1 LLKKLLSGNE
11 AIARGAY
18 ESGVKVA
25 AGYPGTPSTEI
36 LENFAR
42 YPGVYAEWAP
52 NEKVALE
59 VGIGAS
65 LGGARVMVTMKH
77 VGVNV
82 AADPL
87 FTLAYTGVNGG
98 LVLVSADDPGMHSS
112 QNEQDN
118 RYYGLFAK
126 IPVLEPSDSRE
137 ALEMVGLALDI
148 SEKFDIPVMLR
159 ITTRI
164 AHSQGFVE
172 AGEVQE
178 SGVQQRAQ
186 ESEAQESRAQA
197 GGVQKRGIKPYQ
209 KNAAKYVMLPA
220 YGRLRH
226 VSLEE
231 RRAKLE
237 AYAENCSV
245 NVIEWNDRRVGVI
258 TSGVSYQYVREVLEG
273 ASVLKLGLVNP
284 FPAGLV
290 KKFAAGV
297 EKLIVVE
304 ELEPFLENHIRALGI
319 AVTGKEFFP
328 RVGEFSPGLVEE
340 KLRAAG
346 VPGDLFSRRGV
357 KCNVNSGKKEEKPE
371 EKPAVPARPPVPCPG
386 CPHRGV
392 FYVLKKRK
400 LVVTGDIGCYTLG
413 ALPPLEAMDS
423 CICMGASIGTATG
436 MERANPQLK
445 GKLVAVIGDSTFLHS
460 GITGLL
466 NAVYNKSSLTL
477 IILDNRTTAMT
488 GHQDHPGTGYTLMG
502 EPAPS
507 VDLEKLSRALGV
519 NRVRTV
525 DPLDLKALEAAVKEE
540 TSAGE
545 PSVIIAR
552 RPCALLSK
560 ETGKP
565 VEVQAELCTG
575 CGMCMRL
582 GCPAISMTVEKV
594 SINTVLC
601 NGCGLCA
608 QVCKTG
614 ALTAAGKQ

>member
-1 LLKKLLSGNE
+1 MLKKLLSGNE

-18 ESGVKVA
+18 ESGVSVA

-65 LGGARVMVTMKH
+65 IGGARVMVTMKH

-137 ALEMVGLALDI
+137 AREMVGLALDI

-159 ITTRI
+159 ITTRV

-172 AGEVQE
+172 TGEVQE
-178 SGVQQRAQ
+178 K
-186 ESEAQESRAQA
+186 EI
-197 GGVQKRGIKPYQ
+197 KREIKQYK
-209 KNAAKYVMLPA
+209 KNAPKYVMLPA

-231 RRAKLE
+231 RRAKLS
-237 AYAENCSV
+237 AYADNCPV
-245 NVIEWNDRRVGVI
+245 NIIEWNDRRVGVV
-258 TSGVSYQYVREVLEG
+258 TSGVSYQYVREVLKD
-273 ASVLKLGLVNP
+273 ASVLKLGLTNP

-290 KKFAAGV
+290 KKFAGGV
-297 EKLIVVE
+297 DKLLVVE
-304 ELEPFLENHIRALGI
+304 ELEPFLENQIRALGI
-319 AVTGKEFFP
+319 PAVGKKFFP

-340 KLRAAG
+340 KFKEAG
-346 VPGDLFSRRGV
+346 VPDDLFSRGENADAGTAV
-357 KCNVNSGKKEEKPE
+357 FKKQASAGSVLEGPACKEG
-371 EKPAVPARPPVPCPG
+371 KPAAPARPPVPCPG

-392 FYVLKKRK
+392 FYILKKLK

-413 ALPPLEAMDS
+413 ALPPLESMDS
-423 CICMGASIGTATG
+423 CICMGASIGTAAG

-488 GHQDHPGTGYTLMG
+488 GHQDHPGTGRTLMG
-502 EPAPS
+502 KPAPA
-507 VDLEKLSRALGV
+507 VDLEKLAGALGV
-519 NRVRTV
+519 RRIRTV
-525 DPLDLKALEAAVKEE
+525 DPLDLKAVETAVKEE
-540 TSAGE
+540 TAAGE
-545 PSVIIAR
+545 PSVIIAK

-560 ETGKP
+560 EAGTP
-565 VEVQAELCTG
+565 VEVKTDLCSG
-575 CGMCMRL
+575 CGMCIRL
-582 GCPAISMTVEKV
+582 GCPAISMTDKKAGV
-594 SINTVLC
+594 NPVLC
-601 NGCGLCA
+601 IGCGLCL

-614 ALTAAGKQ
+614 ALTIRGSYFRRRC

>member
-1 LLKKLLSGNE
+1 LKKLLSGNE

-18 ESGVKVA
+18 ESGVGVA

-36 LENFAR
+36 LENFVH

-82 AADPL
+82 AADPF

-98 LVLVSADDPGMHSS
+98 LVLISADDPGMHSS

-126 IPVLEPSDSRE
+126 IPILEPSDSRE
-137 ALEMVGLALDI
+137 AKEMVGLALDL

-164 AHSQGFVE
+164 AHSKSFVE
-172 AGEVQE
+172 EGEVRE
-178 SGVQQRAQ
+178 K
-186 ESEAQESRAQA
+186 E
-197 GGVQKRGIKPYQ
+197 IKPYE
-209 KNAAKYVMLPA
+209 KNATKYVMLPA
-220 YGRLRH
+220 YGRMRH

-231 RRAKLE
+231 RLAKLR
-237 AYAENCSV
+237 AYGESCPV

-258 TSGVSYQYVREVLEG
+258 TSGVSYQYVKEVLPG
-273 ASVLKLGLVNP
+273 ASVLKLGLTNP
-284 FPAGLV
+284 LPAGLI
-290 KKFAAGV
+290 KKFAGGV
-297 EKLIVVE
+297 EKLLAVE
-304 ELEPFLENHIRALGI
+304 ELEPFLEDQIRALGI
-319 AVTGKEFFP
+319 AVTGKEVFP

-340 KLRAAG
+340 KFKEAG
-346 VPGDLFSRRGV
+346 VPEVLFSLPGGKNLEADNTGEAGAGNAVGV
-357 KCNVNSGKKEEKPE
+357 SAVNAAEADTAGGAE

-392 FYVLKKRK
+392 FYILKRLK
-400 LVVTGDIGCYTLG
+400 LTVTGDIGCYTLG

-423 CICMGASIGTATG
+423 CVCMGASIGMAVG
-436 MERANPQLK
+436 MEKANPDLQ
-445 GKLVAVIGDSTFLHS
+445 GKVVAVIGDSTFLHS

-488 GHQDHPGTGYTLMG
+488 GHQDHPATGRTLMG
-502 EPAPS
+502 ESTRP
-507 VDLEKLSRALGV
+507 VNLEKLAEALGV
-519 NRVRTV
+519 KRVKTV
-525 DPLDLKALEAAVKEE
+525 DPLDLEAIKTVVKEE
-540 TSAGE
+540 TAAQE

-552 RPCALLSK
+552 RPCALLNK
-560 ETGKP
+560 ETGTPAK
-565 VEVQAELCTG
+565 VDKDLCTG
-575 CGMCMRL
+575 CGLCVSL
-582 GCPAISMTVEKV
+582 GCPAISMDDKKAGV
-594 SINTVLC
+594 NPVLC
-601 NGCGLCA
+601 TGCGLCL
-608 QVCKTG
+608 QVCKSG
-614 ALTAAGKQ
+614 ALTIK